1 MSRSLRSPSTSR
13 VLSFSP
19 KQHGAPAQTKQQPP
33 THHTLSQPPH
43 TAPHRM
49 SSNRRSSR
57 ARPLE
62 PIRYHDSMSP
72 PTSPLPSNTRFP
84 TLSTMQSPLEEEYD
98 YEITRIAPQCPLHPS
113 GPDHGM
119 PAPAGHTTAS
129 SLIFKKAAM
138 LEEMV
143 SVLSSDLEATQQQLL
158 DRRAELLAFNER
170 LDRVAASM
178 AGKKKK
184 KNVAGLS
191 TPLPRTPSLRHDVQ
205 SDAAE
210 TPLPPTPPEKPWGS
224 WLGSSKI
231 LGTGR
236 AEEAQGPCA
245 EKVSSG
251 HPPGT
256 LDPVVA
262 DVGLKI
268 PGTDV

>member
-1 MSRSLRSPSTSR
+1 
-13 VLSFSP
+13 
-19 KQHGAPAQTKQQPP
+19 
-33 THHTLSQPPH
+33 
-43 TAPHRM
+43 
-49 SSNRRSSR
+49 
-57 ARPLE
+57 
-62 PIRYHDSMSP
+62 
-72 PTSPLPSNTRFP
+72 
-84 TLSTMQSPLEEEYD
+84 
-98 YEITRIAPQCPLHPS
+98 
-113 GPDHGM
+113 
-119 PAPAGHTTAS
+119 
-129 SLIFKKAAM
+129 
-138 LEEMV
+138 
-143 SVLSSDLEATQQQLL
+143 
-158 DRRAELLAFNER
+158 
-170 LDRVAASM
+170 
-178 AGKKKK
+178 
-184 KNVAGLS
+184 
-191 TPLPRTPSLRHDVQ
+191 

>member
-1 MSRSLRSPSTSR
+1 
-13 VLSFSP
+13 
-19 KQHGAPAQTKQQPP
+19 
-33 THHTLSQPPH
+33 
-43 TAPHRM
+43 
-49 SSNRRSSR
+49 
-57 ARPLE
+57 
-62 PIRYHDSMSP
+62 MSP

-84 TLSTMQSPLEEEYD
+84 SLSTMQFPLEEEYD

-113 GPDHGM
+113 GPDRAVST
-119 PAPAGHTTAS
+119 PAAHTAAS

-184 KNVAGLS
+184 ENVVGLS

-210 TPLPPTPPEKPWGS
+210 TPLPPTPPEKARSS

-236 AEEAQGPCA
+236 AEEAQGPWA
-245 EKVSSG
+245 EKLSSG